1 MRLPAVLLPLLLLAR
16 ALSQPLFPFWALQH
30 HWRAKL
36 GVPCPLRGDPPDSV
50 RAALGGVLAGQEDVV
65 QNITDAVQAWWD
77 DYRSEHFAP
86 LVLIL
91 TGSPGVGKTE
101 SAFAVARGLLH
112 SEVRTADGGGSRVPL
127 GMVEFRGEHFL
138 EEGNVTAQREALRVG
153 IARALY
159 ECAGTAVVVFDEI
172 QKAHKPALTELV
184 ALMQGRHSRVSGMD
198 ASRMVIILTSDSA
211 VCFIDELGAGPI
223 ARQRFNERLRRRL
236 NEDFEEADV
245 PLGSLATRI
254 IPFQPLTWAAV
265 RGVVAHH
272 VQHARLPL
280 AARELFDALEVDE
293 GALNIL
299 SSMAYVPYTSW
310 KCGEQGA
317 QREET
322 EQCMGHHA
330 ARREVAAGAAAGAAA
345 EGGAGEA
352 AFAVGAG
359 GPEGGAAG
367 GAGSGEDAGAVCG
380 VPCSVHESCT
390 SRTGSRAVMYNSE
403 SPVKRL
409 VKLLVR
415 GPAGKWLSA
424 HALGQ
429 QQREEGASVQV
440 RVQAVCA
447 LREVRTPNLC
457 TKMGVPGAGLR
468 VTRCLLAPGAQP
480 ACTQVWEGALP

>member
-1 MRLPAVLLPLLLLAR
+1 
-16 ALSQPLFPFWALQH
+16 
-30 HWRAKL
+30 
-36 GVPCPLRGDPPDSV
+36 
-50 RAALGGVLAGQEDVV
+50 
-65 QNITDAVQAWWD
+65 
-77 DYRSEHFAP
+77 
-86 LVLIL
+86 
-91 TGSPGVGKTE
+91 
-101 SAFAVARGLLH
+101 
-112 SEVRTADGGGSRVPL
+112 
-127 GMVEFRGEHFL
+127 
-138 EEGNVTAQREALRVG
+138 
-153 IARALY
+153 
-159 ECAGTAVVVFDEI
+159 VVFDEI

-367 GAGSGEDAGAVCG
+367 SAAGGGGGSGEDAGAVCG

-403 SPVKRL
+403 SPVKLL

-424 HALGQ
+424 RAAQQALKAAKGSPGSKWG
-429 QQREEGASVQV
+429 EEAEVAAAGEGVEV

-457 TKMGVPGAGLR
+457 TRMGVPGAGLR